1 VGIEGRRNG
10 ARRVALVAPLAL
22 ALAFAAPA
30 AARPSAS
37 GTLTYVGASTFVLTV
52 TNTGAEAFES
62 FGTAVTS
69 TNLVPASACENR
81 ETSIVCR
88 GQIPPGYS
96 KQVCFTDPSL
106 GASET
111 LLVTAGSGGLA
122 NETFFDTTPGA
133 AMASCPLLGNPSGV
147 VTGKKTSGSHA
158 WSRVRCV
165 RAYKSW
171 RKKHRHASRRAKKA
185 EARTLRKLHGCRLA
199 PSLLR

>member
-1 VGIEGRRNG
+1 
-10 ARRVALVAPLAL
+10 VALVAALAL

-37 GTLTYVGASTFVLTV
+37 GTLTYVGSSTFVLTV
-52 TNTGAEAFES
+52 TNTGPEAFES
-62 FGTAVTS
+62 FVTAVTS
-69 TNLVPASACENR
+69 TNLVPASACENK
-81 ETSIVCR
+81 ETSFVCQ
-88 GQIPPGYS
+88 GKIPPGYS

-106 GASET
+106 SASET

-122 NETFFDTTPGA
+122 NETFFDTTPGPA
-133 AMASCPLLGNPSGV
+133 LSSCPVLGNGSGV
-147 VTGKKTSGSHA
+147 VTGKKPPGAGSHA

-171 RKKHRHASRRAKKA
+171 HKKHRHASRRARKA
-185 EARTLRKLHGCRLA
+185 EARKLHKLHGCRLA